1 MHEQWTLVSG
11 AAGVAP
17 PLAIPG
23 LGGAA
28 GVLGEGQPAPIKA
41 HLNTA
46 VMHPKLAV
54 GTSRADPGP
63 EDEMRG
69 CKCELQL
76 WPADTTDWPLAAE

>member
-1 MHEQWTLVSG
+1 MSG

-41 HLNTA
+41 HLN
-46 VMHPKLAV
+46 
-54 GTSRADPGP
+54 S
-63 EDEMRG
+63 
-69 CKCELQL
+69 CEASQTRR
-76 WPADTTDWPLAAE
+76 WHEQG